1 MNNQSP
7 FVPQGSLPEQK
18 NKNRTRVKIAVF
30 FVLAVHGIGLMAL
43 LMQGCKNPNTDTA
56 NTTNSTETNPPP
68 ILVATNPVVPP
79 ESNSFVA
86 QPTPVAP
93 PDTNTVPTAPPP
105 GATEYKIAKGD
116 TLSGVAK
123 KFHVSLKSIQE
134 ANPGISPT
142 KLRVGQTV
150 HVPAATTV
158 AMTPGTSGKAG
169 SVGAGPAT
177 DSASGEHTYSVQA
190 GDTLTRIAS
199 KFGTS
204 VKVIRASN
212 NLHTDRITVGQKL
225 KLPAKASTPAAAGVS
240 SPEPTTLA
248 SVSTSR

>member
-56 NTTNSTETNPPP
+56 NTTNSTETNSAP
-68 ILVATNPVVPP
+68 ILVATNPIVPP
-79 ESNSFVA
+79 ETNNSFVA
-86 QPTPVAP
+86 QPLPVAP
-93 PDTNTVPTAPPP
+93 PDTNAVPTSPPP

-123 KFHVSLKSIQE
+123 KFHVPLKSIQE

-150 HVPAATTV
+150 HVPAATL
-158 AMTPGTSGKAG
+158 AMATGTSGKTASAG
-169 SVGAGPAT
+169 AASTT

-204 VKVIRASN
+204 VKVIRTSN

-225 KLPAKASTPAAAGVS
+225 KVPPKASTPAAAGVS

-248 SVSTSR
+248 SASTTR